1 MAEATL
7 AGVWVFCVNVDRNGP
22 AHLARVFGLRGFTT
36 LWNAEQLPRRLPEL
50 YPHPTA
56 GF

>member
-1 MAEATL
+1 VAEATL